1 MLDLAVR
8 DALVVTPDGV
18 AVADI
23 GIEDGRFVEIGAN
36 VGAARAEIA
45 GEGCIALPATV
56 DVHVH
61 FNEPGREAWEGLATG
76 SRALAAGG
84 GASFFD
90 MPLNSEPPL
99 LDADAFA
106 AKLDAARASS
116 IADFGLWGGL
126 TPDNLDRLEAL
137 VDVGVIGFKAF
148 MSDSGIASFRFAD
161 DGTLLEGMRIAAAR
175 GAIVAVHAENDAIT
189 RRGAAEAI
197 SADRRT
203 ARAWTESRP
212 PVAETEAI
220 ARALHFA
227 GATGTRLHIVHVSTP
242 AGVQL
247 VADARRSGVDASCE
261 TCPHYLRFTA
271 ADAEE
276 RGTVLKCAPPLR
288 DEAHRAGL
296 RSALAAGDIDLVA
309 SDHSPAPP
317 GLKTGSDWFDVWGGI
332 AGVQHTLLVLLEQ
345 VHRGEL
351 GLADVARLAADA
363 PARRFGL
370 EHKGRIAAGFDADL
384 VLVRPES
391 TGYVVRTEDLEQ
403 RHPLSP
409 YVGERFGHRIVR
421 TLRRGET
428 IYADGRI
435 AAHDGGRLLRPAPS

>member
-18 AVADI
+18 AVADV
-23 GIEDGRFVEIGAN
+23 GIDGGRFVEIGAH
-36 VGAARAEIA
+36 VGGARTEVDAD
-45 GEGCIALPATV
+45 GCIALPAAI

-84 GASFFD
+84 GAGFFD

-99 LDADAFA
+99 LDRRAFD
-106 AKLDAARASS
+106 AKLAAAQAKS

-126 TPDNLDRLEAL
+126 TPDNLDHLDDL
-137 VDVGVIGFKAF
+137 VDAGVVGFKAF
-148 MSDSGIASFRFAD
+148 MSDSGIASFRAAD
-161 DGTLLEGMRIAAAR
+161 DGTLLAGMRVAARR

-189 RRGAAEAI
+189 RRGAA
-197 SADRRT
+197 SAMVAGRST
-203 ARAWTESRP
+203 ARAWAESRP
-212 PVAETEAI
+212 SVAETEAI
-220 ARALHFA
+220 ARALHLA
-227 GATGTRLHIVHVSTP
+227 AETGVRLHVVHVSTP
-242 AGVQL
+242 AGVEL
-247 VADARRSGVDASCE
+247 VADARRRGVDASCE
-261 TCPHYLRFTA
+261 TCPHYLHFTV

-276 RGTVLKCAPPLR
+276 RGTLLKCAPPLR
-288 DEAHRAGL
+288 DDVHRFGL

-317 GLKTGSDWFDVWGGI
+317 DVKAGGWFDAWGGI

-345 VHRGEL
+345 VQRGEL

-370 EHKGRIAAGFDADL
+370 ARKGRIAPGFDADL
-384 VLVRPES
+384 VLVHRDPA
-391 TGYVVRTEDLEQ
+391 GHVVRTADLQQ

-409 YVGERFGHRIVR
+409 YVGERFDHRVVR

-428 IYADGRI
+428 IFADGRI
-435 AAHDGGRLLRPAPS
+435 APHDGGRLLRPTPS